1 MNNTF
6 AAIWSANG
14 WDSFAV
20 MITIWVLVYY
30 QLKFFFMYFRRKLS
44 IAFLTI
50 VSPLITITYAMDA
63 VKDGKTQIY
72 NTWLKEMVF
81 NIFIQI
87 IHALIYAVFVISAG
101 EIAKQVPIMGAIL
114 FMSLSRAVKVV
125 RTTMKLSSDIT
136 KSESLFKRLQKKSLF
151 RK

>member
-1 MNNTF
+1 
-6 AAIWSANG
+6 
-14 WDSFAV
+14 
-20 MITIWVLVYY
+20 
-30 QLKFFFMYFRRKLS
+30 
-44 IAFLTI
+44 
-50 VSPLITITYAMDA
+50 
-63 VKDGKTQIY
+63 
-72 NTWLKEMVF
+72 MVF